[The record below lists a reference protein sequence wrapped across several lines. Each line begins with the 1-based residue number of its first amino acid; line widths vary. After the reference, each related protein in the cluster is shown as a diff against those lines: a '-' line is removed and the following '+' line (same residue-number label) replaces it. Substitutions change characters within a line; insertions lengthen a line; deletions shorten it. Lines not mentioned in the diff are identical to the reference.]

1 MLGGWFKVGIF
12 ERAEAGDVQR
22 QMVFAR
28 LGGVEEAA
36 GGNGMEG
43 GE

>member
-1 MLGGWFKVGIF
+1 LGRFEVGKL
-12 ERAEAGDVQR
+12 ECAEAGDVQR

-36 GGNGMEG
+36 GGDGVEG